1 MKEPVKAYCRLSLL
15 IPPLLLLAGA
25 TALAEEPEKPS
36 EEQLEALQDRIE
48 ALSEAQ
54 PDEIESRDPVQRDLR
69 EAQTPRR

>member
-54 PDEIESRDPVQRDLR
+54 QDEIEERDSVQRDLR